1 MYCNTVTLAFPKS
14 HSAQLDLDFQTPL
27 ILDESF
33 DFSDPEESRFAGAFS
48 DGLLAKSGG
57 LFSMSAYEKSPQ
69 ADFLDYDATRALHDT
84 AGFSAYAQPPYVTH
98 LFPSA
103 LESHTIPDD
112 DSVHYV
118 TNEGYSGSHSFDLPR
133 SPVLDLGSRQLPEV
147 ASYTP
152 LTGHEGSKLSVYLQ
166 CPYDFLSPAAPTS
179 VSFLFGSERCECVVT
194 SLGFLKSNFQYVLS
208 VDVPPFAAT
217 GCPSLTVPLQMIMEE
232 SEGQGAQAVHVGV
245 FTYDHNPQSAVSP
258 AGTSRKRRLSD
269 ASDETSRSAR
279 SAPVKQLR
287 IKEPTNTFTYS
298 ESLSGSP
305 YSPYLPTPTTA
316 NVYPAQYHPVSPR
329 PSLLQYP
336 GTTGTSQPMIKAP
349 SPLASSWSPS
359 FATVNISARSPGL
372 SMTPNSHSSSMPSP
386 VKTMNPILIRT
397 STIQHL
403 AGAGPNQAFNPYAMY
418 PSKAV
423 LKIDGDLDSMTE
435 NWSPEERTSKRRLVH
450 FTRRQSGSIIHAD
463 FKAVAPADRA
473 PNSICISCIYW
484 DGKKECYVT
493 SVDTIYLLES
503 LVGVRFTVE
512 EKNRIRRNLEGFR
525 PLTVS
530 KAKPDSEDFF
540 KVIMGFPN
548 PKPRNIE
555 KDVKVFP
562 WRILSHALKKII
574 GKYSASYSSTAGAL
588 TATISSNYVGTSS
601 ASDGS
606 ADLHATSPRSIS
618 ETGASTTYATNVSAS
633 GISPHF
639 HAPKAVLDTSPV
651 PGAVDLRLMVTNNSR
666 HYSNLPAPYP
676 YQNINHHQQPQ
687 AAPTAPGNRGPWDF
701 GAFVNSSP
709 GTTAAPNH
717 SLSYARQSHLGHVS
731 QDYAAP
737 PVYSL
742 GHPTTGP

>member
-1 MYCNTVTLAFPKS
+1 MFPDQSRRVT
-14 HSAQLDLDFQTPL
+14 H
-27 ILDESF
+27 
-33 DFSDPEESRFAGAFS
+33 
-48 DGLLAKSGG
+48 
-57 LFSMSAYEKSPQ
+57 
-69 ADFLDYDATRALHDT
+69 DYDATRALHDT

-112 DSVHYV
+112 DSEHYV
-118 TNEGYSGSHSFDLPR
+118 TNEGYPGSHSFDLPR

-152 LTGHEGSKLSVYLQ
+152 PTGHEGSKLSVYLQ
-166 CPYDFLSPAAPTS
+166 SPYDFLSPATS
-179 VSFLFGSERCECVVT
+179 TSFSLLFGSERCECIIT
-194 SLGFLKSNFQYVLS
+194 PLGFHKSNFHYVLS

-232 SEGQGAQAVHVGV
+232 NEGQGAQAVHVGV

-258 AGTSRKRRLSD
+258 AGNSRKRRLSD
-269 ASDETSRSAR
+269 ASDETSRSTR

-329 PSLLQYP
+329 PSLQQY
-336 GTTGTSQPMIKAP
+336 TGTPGASQPMIKAP

-359 FATVNISARSPGL
+359 FSTVNISARSPGL

-386 VKTMNPILIRT
+386 VKTMNPTLIRT

-403 AGAGPNQAFNPYAMY
+403 ASTGGPNQAFNPYAMY
-418 PSKAV
+418 PSKAI
-423 LKIDGDLDSMTE
+423 LKVNGDLDSMTE
-435 NWSPEERTSKRRLVH
+435 NWSPEERTCKRRLVH
-450 FTRRQSGSIIHAD
+450 FTRRQSGSTIHAD
-463 FKAVAPADRA
+463 FKSVAPSDRV

-484 DGKKECYVT
+484 EGKKECYVT

-530 KAKPDSEDFF
+530 KAKPESEDFF

-562 WRILSHALKKII
+562 WKILSHALKKII

-588 TATISSNYVGTSS
+588 TTPISSNYARTSV
-601 ASDGS
+601 SDCS

-618 ETGASTTYATNVSAS
+618 ETGASATYASNMSAS
-633 GISPHF
+633 GISPHLRG
-639 HAPKAVLDTSPV
+639 PKTVLDNSPV
-651 PGAVDLRLMVTNNSR
+651 PGSVDLRLMVTNNSR
-666 HYSNLPAPYP
+666 HYTSLPAPYP
-676 YQNINHHQQPQ
+676 YQSINHHHHQQPQ
-687 AAPTAPGNRGPWDF
+687 QAPTAPGSRGSWDF
-701 GAFVNSSP
+701 GAFVNTSP
-709 GTTAAPNH
+709 ATAAPPTH
-717 SLSYARQSHLGHVS
+717 SLSYPRQSHLGNVS
-731 QDYAAP
+731 QDYTAP

-742 GHPTTGP
+742 SHPTTGA